1 MNKIILFIFTAICI
15 TLVAFLI
22 FHNQPQKT
30 GQACFGQ
37 NCFAV
42 EIADTTAERE
52 LGLMYRQTLAEDK
65 GMLFVYNNEDFYSF
79 WMKKTQIPLDMIW
92 IGQDN
97 QVVFIKENAQP
108 CPQQGDCPLINPD
121 NAAKYVLEINAGL
134 VEKFG
139 IKTGD
144 SVQIN
149 Y

>member
-1 MNKIILFIFTAICI
+1 
-15 TLVAFLI
+15 
-22 FHNQPQKT
+22 
-30 GQACFGQ
+30 
-37 NCFAV
+37 
-42 EIADTTAERE
+42 
-52 LGLMYRQTLAEDK
+52 MYRQTLAEDK